1 MKQKKIVAMFLAVT
15 LIFSGCGE
23 QKTEEN
29 KATPL
34 PTGAAKYREVDFYR
48 ITEEELVEYNGEP
61 KTRFLQRDM
70 TGRPA
75 LYVLEAGRDDTE
87 KKYGQILEYALTGK
101 GEWEMKVICS
111 KSLTKRI
118 KNEENAG
125 ISMKYIVRGD
135 DANLYGLLQFRE
147 QTDNGSERYRFSVFK
162 FNEEKDS
169 LEETRLQFT
178 GEDGRTSEYTT
189 SNTIS
194 NFRVLEDGTPVL
206 MMDNS
211 RQLHFDV
218 ESGTIRTQN
227 NDVPIEM
234 FEKNIGFGE
243 SEIIYYSSD
252 KKIFEKRNLE
262 TMSAEGD
269 FGEEIPEE
277 KRGRDWYYDTHTE
290 DWQMYVFNTYGLY
303 RLGEVGK
310 KTVLT
315 PISGEGSFE
324 NMEGTVIYDMLVDSK
339 EDVYLLVSR
348 DAGQEEDSYE
358 TQGKFDVI
366 RYSPR

>member
-23 QKTEEN
+23 QRTEEN

-135 DANLYGLLQFRE
+135 DGNRPITAR
-147 QTDNGSERYRFSVFK
+147 
-162 FNEEKDS
+162 
-169 LEETRLQFT
+169 
-178 GEDGRTSEYTT
+178 
-189 SNTIS
+189 
-194 NFRVLEDGTPVL
+194 
-206 MMDNS
+206 
-211 RQLHFDV
+211 
-218 ESGTIRTQN
+218 SG
-227 NDVPIEM
+227 
-234 FEKNIGFGE
+234 IGFP
-243 SEIIYYSSD
+243 SLNLMR
-252 KKIFEKRNLE
+252 KR
-262 TMSAEGD
+262 TAWR
-269 FGEEIPEE
+269 
-277 KRGRDWYYDTHTE
+277 KRGCSLPERTAEPPNIPHPI
-290 DWQMYVFNTYGLY
+290 LY
-303 RLGEVGK
+303 Q
-310 KTVLT
+310 
-315 PISGEGSFE
+315 ISGYWRTG
-324 NMEGTVIYDMLVDSK
+324 
-339 EDVYLLVSR
+339 R
-348 DAGQEEDSYE
+348 
-358 TQGKFDVI
+358 
-366 RYSPR
+366 RC